1 MAILPP
7 KPAITGNLGADI
19 ETDIKNTHAASTAGG
34 GVTGSILPPLPGG
47 KIDLNALWAK
57 LQSVSITDLEYAL
70 ALANATKTDGA
81 AMRAKLWT
89 AWIALIQ
96 AQQGANAVDASGK
109 PLGPKPDPSA
119 FATFE
124 QLAQV
129 VDSLQPTSPFM
140 QAATPVANAFKQDV
154 LQLVTMVVSGT
165 TALGALGVAIP

>member
-1 MAILPP
+1 MAILQ
-7 KPAITGNLGADI
+7 KPAVTGDLAADI
-19 ETDIKNTHAASTAGG
+19 KTDLAQTHAAGAVSGG
-34 GVTGSILPPLPGG
+34 ILPPLPGG

-57 LQSVSITDLEYAL
+57 LQTVSITDLEYAL

-81 AMRAKLWT
+81 AMRAKLWG
-89 AWIALIQ
+89 AWITLIQ
-96 AQQGANAVDASGK
+96 SQQGANAVDATGK
-109 PLGPKPDPSA
+109 PLGAKPDPSA
-119 FATFE
+119 FTTFE